1 MPGTSAS
8 HLIFFIAAMVVAS
21 AVAGIFVTTTL
32 NFSKDIRRQ
41 AEARSNDLNTQ
52 VTIINDA
59 SAMPYNSTAQT
70 LILYVKNIGSTSI
83 SPNSTRVLMDGWWNA
98 SWNLTTKLL
107 DNASAWTNEAVLEV
121 TIGNITLSS
130 GDHRAKLS
138 VAGKE
143 FVEFKFKI

>member
-8 HLIFFIAAMVVAS
+8 HLIFFIAAIVVAS
-21 AVAGIFVTTTL
+21 AVAGIFVTTTI
-32 NFSKDIRRQ
+32 NFAKDIG
-41 AEARSNDLNTQ
+41 AGAKARSNDLNTQ
-52 VTIINDA
+52 ITIINDA

-83 SPNSTRVLMDGWWNA
+83 SPNSTRVLMDGWWN
-98 SWNLTTKLL
+98 STWNLTTRLL
-107 DNASAWTNEAVLEV
+107 DNATAWGNEAVLEV

-130 GDHRAKLS
+130 GDHRVKVS

-143 FVEFKFKI
+143 YVEFEFKI